1 MAPKLWIDL
10 SSSIRTV
17 VSVPLDHCRLR
28 MLFQQVLSISL
39 TESPPFTSAHFN
51 PFLLSLLLLFYF
63 PATFHLYH
71 SAMLKENCNGTMTLN
86 FFFYF
91 HFMSWIH
98 VSGMGCC
105 CGCHTKYDHTFS
117 LLEKKLVG
125 KTVQGICQG
134 SVSLRSYEVQISFRF
149 EKRIIMT
156 Y

>member
-86 FFFYF
+86 FFFLL
-91 HFMSWIH
+91 
-98 VSGMGCC
+98 
-105 CGCHTKYDHTFS
+105 S
-117 LLEKKLVG
+117 LYVMNTCVWNGLLLWLSHKIWSHILFAWEKTGGENSTGHLSRLSFP
-125 KTVQGICQG
+125 QELWG
-134 SVSLRSYEVQISFRF
+134 SNLI
-149 EKRIIMT
+149 
-156 Y
+156 

>member
-28 MLFQQVLSISL
+28 MFFQQVLSISL

-71 SAMLKENCNGTMTLN
+71 SAMLKENCNGTMSLN
-86 FFFYF
+86 FCFLTLTLCHEY
-91 HFMSWIH
+91 MCLEWVAAVV
-98 VSGMGCC
+98 VSQNMIT
-105 CGCHTKYDHTFS
+105 HS
-117 LLEKKLVG
+117 LCSRDNWWG
-125 KTVQGICQG
+125 K
-134 SVSLRSYEVQISFRF
+134 
-149 EKRIIMT
+149 
-156 Y
+156 